1 MKPQVTIHIF
11 LLLLISGVSNAQGVS
26 SATKDTDFKKTI
38 YTSTLESGNHTAL
51 LSALNASD
59 IAGILDGD
67 VAFTIFAP
75 SDKAFN
81 KLSGDRMKELL
92 KPENK
97 KELQEVLTYH
107 MVAGNLSASKI
118 LRALDRGK
126 GTATFTTVQGKKIKA
141 TMEGIEIILSDGFGN
156 KAKITTADGD
166 QCNGIMHVIDSVFM
180 PEPLK

>member
-1 MKPQVTIHIF
+1 MNPQFAILIF
-11 LLLLISGVSNAQGVS
+11 SLLLISGISNAQGVR
-26 SATKDTDFKKTI
+26 SAAKDTNFKKTI
-38 YTSTLESGNHTAL
+38 YTSTVESGNHTTL
-51 LSALNASD
+51 ISALEASD
-59 IAGILDGD
+59 IAGMLDGD

-75 SDKAFN
+75 SDIAFN
-81 KLSGDRMKELL
+81 KLSGDRMRELL

-97 KELQEVLTYH
+97 KELQQVLTYH

-141 TMEGIEIILSDGFGN
+141 TMNGLDIILSDGFGN

-166 QCNGIMHVIDSVFM
+166 QCNGILHVIDSVFL
-180 PEPLK
+180 PDPLK

>member
-1 MKPQVTIHIF
+1 MKPQSILHIF
-11 LLLLISGVSNAQGVS
+11 LVLLVSGISTAQDNG
-26 SATKDTDFKKTI
+26 FKKTI
-38 YTSTLESGNHTAL
+38 YTSTLESGNHTTL
-51 LSALNASD
+51 ISAMDASE
-59 IAGILDGD
+59 ISPILDSD
-67 VAFTIFAP
+67 VTFTIFAP

-81 KLSGDRMKELL
+81 KLSGGRMNELL

-118 LRALDRGK
+118 LRAMDRGK

-141 TMEGIEIILSDGFGN
+141 SMDGLAIILSDEFGN

>member
-1 MKPQVTIHIF
+1 MKPQFIFHIF
-11 LLLLISGVSNAQGVS
+11 LVLLFSGISNAQDNG
-26 SATKDTDFKKTI
+26 FKKTI
-38 YTSTLESGNHTAL
+38 YTSTLESGNHTTL
-51 LSALNASD
+51 LSALDASE
-59 IAGILDGD
+59 ISPILDGD
-67 VAFTIFAP
+67 VTFTIFAP

-141 TMEGIEIILSDGFGN
+141 TMDGLAIILSDEYGN
-156 KAKITTADGD
+156 KAKITTADRD

>member
-1 MKPQVTIHIF
+1 MKPQFIIHIF
-11 LLLLISGVSNAQGVS
+11 LLVLISGISNAQVVRS
-26 SATKDTDFKKTI
+26 TTIASDFKKTI
-38 YTSTLESGNHTAL
+38 YTSTVESGNHTTL
-51 LSALNASD
+51 ISALEASD

-97 KELQEVLTYH
+97 KELQEVVTYH

-126 GTATFTTVQGKKIKA
+126 GSATFTTVQGKKIKA
-141 TMEGIEIILSDGFGN
+141 TMNGLDIILSDGFGN

-166 QCNGIMHVIDSVFM
+166 QCNGIMHVIDSVFL
-180 PEPLK
+180 PETQK